1 MSQTLQVS
9 FSQPL
14 LSWYDQYGRKDL
26 PWQNPRSD
34 YRVWLSEIMLQQTQV
49 KTVIP
54 YFNRF
59 ITSFPNVHLL
69 AKASEDEV
77 LSHWSGLGYYS
88 RARHLHKT
96 AKIISADFKGIFP
109 NELEQLI
116 QLPGIG
122 PSTAA
127 AIASLAYEKPT
138 AILDGN
144 VKRVLSRYFLVKG
157 IPQQSAIHQQLWELA
172 KACMPTARCGDY
184 TQAIM
189 DLGATCCILKNPQC
203 TNCPVQATCLA
214 KEHNEVLNY
223 PQKKPKK
230 SLITKHQ
237 QFLLIHTQKPLGT
250 IYNSLGTTA
259 KSGQI
264 EEDRGD
270 CKQTFI
276 FLEKRPPVG
285 LWGGLWCLP
294 SLDVD
299 ACPKDFIAKKYQLK
313 TDETKTLM
321 SMRHSFTHFHL
332 QINAISM
339 QVSTTTQTLRES
351 TEGWF
356 TAEDLGSLGLAK
368 PVSDIIQ
375 YFLNFDL

>member
-1 MSQTLQVS
+1 MTKALLQTR

-14 LSWYDQYGRKDL
+14 LNWYDQHGRKDL
-26 PWQNPRSD
+26 PWQDPRSD
-34 YRVWLSEIMLQQTQV
+34 YYVWLSEIMLQQTQV

-59 ITSFPNVHLL
+59 ISSFPNITSL
-69 AKASEDEV
+69 AKAKEDDV
-77 LSHWSGLGYYS
+77 LAHWSGLGYYS

-96 AKIISADFKGIFP
+96 AQIISSEYEGVFP
-109 NELEQLI
+109 KELKLLI

-127 AIASLAYEKPT
+127 AIASLAYEEPT

-157 IPQQSAIHQQLWELA
+157 LPQQSAIHQQLWELA
-172 KACMPTARCGDY
+172 NACMPTTRCGDY

-189 DLGATCCILKNPQC
+189 DLGATCCTLKNPQC
-203 TNCPVQATCLA
+203 TSCPVQATCRA
-214 KEHNEVLNY
+214 KEQDEVLNY

-230 SLITKHQ
+230 TLITKHQ
-237 QFLLIHTQKPLGT
+237 QFLLVHTKEPL
-250 IYNSLGTTA
+250 
-259 KSGQI
+259 
-264 EEDRGD
+264 
-270 CKQTFI
+270 I
-276 FLEKRPPVG
+276 FLEKRPPTG

-299 ACPKDFIAKKYQLK
+299 LCPKAYLANMYQLEAN
-313 TDETKTLM
+313 ETKELF

-332 QINAISM
+332 QIHALSIEASPLLN
-339 QVSTTTQTLRES
+339 TLGES
-351 TEGWF
+351 TQGWF
-356 TAEDLGSLGLAK
+356 SANDMASLGLAK
-368 PVSDIIQ
+368 PVSQIIK
-375 YFLNFDL
+375 FFFHKDNNHPTSI